1 MGGERRVAALW
12 LQNDIQN
19 DSEVRG
25 GTNRELST
33 LLNVFGE
40 IPPHTHTG
48 FDEAKRSAFFAA
60 LTLVHLTLP
69 ACQDTCDSHR
79 TW

>member
-40 IPPHTHTG
+40 IPPTHM
-48 FDEAKRSAFFAA
+48 
-60 LTLVHLTLP
+60 LVLMRLKG
-69 ACQDTCDSHR
+69 QLSLLL
-79 TW
+79 